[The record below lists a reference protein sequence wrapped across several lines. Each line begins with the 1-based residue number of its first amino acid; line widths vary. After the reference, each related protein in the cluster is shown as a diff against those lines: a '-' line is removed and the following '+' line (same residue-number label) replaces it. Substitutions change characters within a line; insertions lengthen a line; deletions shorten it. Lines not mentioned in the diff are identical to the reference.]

1 MSIDPSEIV
10 YFQWGFVRITA
21 TLVFTWITMLVLVG
35 GSFLIT
41 RKLAKGWHIT
51 GGQNV
56 LEAVIETI
64 RSQIREISKEDPGRY
79 LPFIGTLFI
88 FILVSNI
95 LAVIPGYLPPTGSLN
110 TTIALALCVFL
121 AVPVYGIASQGLGG
135 YLKQYLKPSAFMLP
149 FNIIGEISRTLSLA
163 IRLYGNMMSSS
174 VIIAILLGVIPLFFP
189 VIMQVF
195 GLLMGL
201 IQAYIFAILAI
212 VYIASASKQK
222 EQITRKIEE
231 VS

>member
-1 MSIDPSEIV
+1 MSIDPSEII
-10 YFQWGFVRITA
+10 YFEWNFVRITA
-21 TLVFTWITMLVLVG
+21 TLVFTWITMLVLISV
-35 GSFLIT
+35 SFLIT
-41 RKLAKGWHIT
+41 RKLQDGPDIS

-64 RSQIREISKEDPGRY
+64 RSQIQEISKEDPGKY
-79 LPFIGTLFI
+79 ISFIGTLFI

-121 AVPVYGIASQGLGG
+121 AVPVYGVASQGLGE
-135 YLKQYLKPSAFMLP
+135 YLKQYLKPSLFMLP

-163 IRLYGNMMSSS
+163 IRLYGNMMSSTI
-174 VIIAILLGVIPLFFP
+174 IIAILLGVIPLFFP
-189 VIMQVF
+189 VIMQLF
-195 GLLMGL
+195 GLLTGL

-212 VYIASASKQK
+212 VFIASASKQK
-222 EQITRKIEE
+222 EQNTEE
-231 VS
+231 N

>member
-10 YFQWGFVRITA
+10 YFQWNFVRITA
-21 TLVFTWITMLVLVG
+21 TLVYTWITMLVLISVC
-35 GSFLIT
+35 FLIT
-41 RKLAKGWHIT
+41 RKLQDGPDIG
-51 GGQNV
+51 GGQNI

-64 RSQIREISKEDPGRY
+64 RSQIQEISKEDPGKY
-79 LPFIGTLFI
+79 IAFIGTLFI

-121 AVPVYGIASQGLGG
+121 AVPVYGVASQGLGK
-135 YLKQYLKPSAFMLP
+135 YLKQYLKPSLFMLP

-163 IRLYGNMMSSS
+163 IRLYGNMMSSTI
-174 VIIAILLGVIPLFFP
+174 IIAILLGVIPLFFP
-189 VIMQVF
+189 VVMQLF
-195 GLLMGL
+195 GLLTGL

-212 VYIASASKQK
+212 VFIASASKQK
-222 EQITRKIEE
+222 EQNTEE
-231 VS
+231 N